1 MSAALKHEELSDNDE
16 ATNDWA
22 AVLRT
27 WQELDLPDG
36 WKAEIAD
43 GGIRLAPPPSC
54 PHNSIAN
61 RVHKALVRGLPDD
74 WGIYQTLG
82 LEVCGE
88 ERLYVPDLL
97 VVPDEIVAEST
108 KRVLSAHA
116 LLAVE
121 ITSKGNA
128 AADRTAKRDAYARG
142 GVDVYLLIDGWHEPW
157 PRVTVYSEPVDGD
170 YQYSVTKPFGETIHV
185 PKPIDLSLDTSRF
198 H

>member
-1 MSAALKHEELSDNDE
+1 MSAAVEHEELSDNDQ
-16 ATNDWA
+16 TPNDWA

-43 GGIRLAPPPSC
+43 GGIRLTPPPSYG
-54 PHNSIAN
+54 HNDIADL
-61 RVHKALVRGLPDD
+61 VHRALARDLPDE

-82 LEVCGE
+82 VQIAGD
-88 ERLYVPDLL
+88 ERLYLPDLV
-97 VVPDEIVAEST
+97 VVPRDAPREFKTRALST
-108 KRVLSAHA
+108 HA

-128 AADRTAKRDAYARG
+128 AADRTTKRDAYARG

-198 H
+198 R